1 MLTYLS
7 TVLLIVSIGGWLNIN
22 LLIMELRVPPQNV
35 AAVQLMTR
43 TMAVGI
49 AVLTPTIAS
58 LPTPIPYIILLIVS
72 FLGFLASTRLPV
84 PGHHLL
90 LKVEQTTDESKVKMV
105 ERGSE
110 NVTLNQ
116 NIENVHIVE
125 PTPLIH
131 HSMSHVETYTE
142 REIRAHRPVL
152 SVSRL
157 DPLVYLDQ
165 DFIANQQKQT
175 VAKVEDLVKRIRER
189 PRLIK
194 KVTFNDQDSVNFYNS
209 RSRSNSRGTMRMSQH
224 RFTESNL

>member
-58 LPTPIPYIILLIVS
+58 LPTPIPYIILLTVS

-84 PGHHLL
+84 PGHHLP
-90 LKVEQTTDESKVKMV
+90 KVESTDESKVKLV

-116 NIENVHIVE
+116 NIENVHVVE

-131 HSMSHVETYTE
+131 HSMSHCETYTE

-157 DPLVYLDQ
+157 DPKVYLDQ

-194 KVTFNDQDSVNFYNS
+194 KVTFND
-209 RSRSNSRGTMRMSQH
+209 
-224 RFTESNL
+224 